1 MISAISWRQEKI
13 SVSFSYCWDSTHCCM
28 IFFFVW
34 LCYLFF
40 CVMISLD
47 TFPIKPFIEEF
58 GVFWIVFPL
67 FFSNLAIGNR
77 TDKFW
82 QNADIFSSAYQYRL
96 LWRKSSNWRC
106 RPLLP
111 HRKRFLLL
119 PNYSWFPLP
128 LWQEFPNF
136 VKNLWGFLSSK
147 LAKICFNY

>member
-1 MISAISWRQEKI
+1 MPIAFIAIVLDKTGSNYYLVAFSRTTKSLIWLCHRKLRSPWKSFHWLKPENINNTNNKWSLPFLGDRKKI

-77 TDKFW
+77 TDKIW
-82 QNADIFSSAYQYRL
+82 QNADIFSSA
-96 LWRKSSNWRC
+96 
-106 RPLLP
+106 
-111 HRKRFLLL
+111 
-119 PNYSWFPLP
+119 
-128 LWQEFPNF
+128 
-136 VKNLWGFLSSK
+136 
-147 LAKICFNY
+147 

>member
-1 MISAISWRQEKI
+1 
-13 SVSFSYCWDSTHCCM
+13 M

-119 PNYSWFPLP
+119 PNYSRFPLP
-128 LWQEFPNF
+128 LWQEFSKF
-136 VKNLWGFLSSK
+136 VQKLFYPGLLKKKCLYFKVCKSNHLFL
-147 LAKICFNY
+147 LFFIIFTQHRR